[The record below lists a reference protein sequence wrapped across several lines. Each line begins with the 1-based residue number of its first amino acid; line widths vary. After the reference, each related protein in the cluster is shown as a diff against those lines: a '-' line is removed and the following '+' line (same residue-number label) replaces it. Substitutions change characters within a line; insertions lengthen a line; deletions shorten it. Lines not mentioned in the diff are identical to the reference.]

1 MTLARALAH
10 PQISLLSASLRDTPG
25 APTSPEGI
33 GAWAAV
39 AVILRAVEQGA
50 ELLFIRRVERNSD
63 TWSGQVALPG
73 GRQDESDPSLLE
85 TAVRETW
92 EEIGVD
98 LGVGARLGVL
108 DDVAPRTPVLPP
120 IAVRPFVFAVPAETA
135 ATGGAEVAEAF
146 WVPLDLLCDRSR
158 RVETPVDAGG
168 VVMTVQA
175 IRYGE
180 HVIWGMTHRIVLQI
194 VARLEADGRLRLQD

>member
-1 MTLARALAH
+1 VSLEATLAH
-10 PQISLLSASLRDTPG
+10 PQVARVAASLRENAG
-25 APTSPEGI
+25 VPTSSEGI

-39 AVILRAVEQGA
+39 AVILRAVDQGA
-50 ELLFIRRVERNSD
+50 ELLFIRRVVRDSD
-63 TWSGQVALPG
+63 SWSGQVALPG
-73 GRQDESDPSLLE
+73 GRQEDTDRSLLE

-98 LGVGARLGVL
+98 LATGEALGTL

-120 IAVRPFVFAVPAETA
+120 IAVRPFVFAVPSGTA
-135 ATGGAEVAEAF
+135 PTSGAEVAEAF

-158 RVETPVDAGG
+158 WVETQVEAGD
-168 VVMTVQA
+168 VVIGVQA

-180 HVIWGMTHRIVLQI
+180 HVVWGMTHRIVLQL
-194 VARLEADGRLRLQD
+194 VARLAEG